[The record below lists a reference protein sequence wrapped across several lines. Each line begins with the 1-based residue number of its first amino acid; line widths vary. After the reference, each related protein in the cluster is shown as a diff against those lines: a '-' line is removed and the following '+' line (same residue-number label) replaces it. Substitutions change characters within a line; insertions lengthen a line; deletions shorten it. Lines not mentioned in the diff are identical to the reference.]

1 MKRAEDRRQQF
12 DAMLGGRA
20 TNETMGPSCL
30 LGAVTVRATHTNCL
44 YRKYYLSIAAGLPK
58 NTRADGCR
66 GFGENM
72 DDVVEPQ
79 DTKHLIETLERLLDD
94 LDSRNLIQTAAKV
107 ASTIDTLKAEI
118 ERNAQNLALETQ
130 RVDLV
135 RAIERD

>member
-1 MKRAEDRRQQF
+1 
-12 DAMLGGRA
+12 
-20 TNETMGPSCL
+20 
-30 LGAVTVRATHTNCL
+30 
-44 YRKYYLSIAAGLPK
+44 
-58 NTRADGCR
+58 
-66 GFGENM
+66 M

>member
-1 MKRAEDRRQQF
+1 
-12 DAMLGGRA
+12 
-20 TNETMGPSCL
+20 
-30 LGAVTVRATHTNCL
+30 
-44 YRKYYLSIAAGLPK
+44 
-58 NTRADGCR
+58 
-66 GFGENM
+66 M

-79 DTKHLIETLERLLDD
+79 DAKHLIETLERLLDE

-130 RVDLV
+130 RVDLI